1 MRLHLADA
9 SNDRGQH
16 QALVEEGYTNHLTS
30 YAYAGVAIRTF
41 SKIWEDFLNIHLAGE
56 GIYTIRAKQ
65 AEKFSTVLVSHA
77 YPKQVLDHE
86 PLWSNP
92 DLRARVLID
101 SGAFTAWS
109 TGKVIRPQDYAK
121 WALGIEAKWRPKLK
135 SLEFM
140 NLDVIGDQ
148 TATWKNQ
155 ETLEKLGLNP
165 LPIVTYGVDLKH
177 VDKALACYPYFA
189 LGGLVPYSRQ
199 KAKLQAW
206 LDACFAR
213 VMTYRKKT
221 GTLRKVHL
229 LGITSDWVLQ
239 RYPCYSSDSS
249 SWVACLRFGQA
260 PSAGLGKIPR
270 YKTSAG
276 AMAATL
282 HALRYEIRKYK
293 AMETDATN
301 LWKSR
306 GITWDE

>member
-1 MRLHLADA
+1 
-9 SNDRGQH
+9 
-16 QALVEEGYTNHLTS
+16 VEEGYVDHLAS
-30 YAYAGVAIRTF
+30 YAYAGVVFKPF
-41 SKIWEDFLNIHLAGE
+41 SKIWENFLNIYLASKPSTNDGL
-56 GIYTIRAKQ
+56 Q
-65 AEKFSTVLVSHA
+65 AEALIKEGVDQHLLSYGYKSEEPA
-77 YPKQVLDHE
+77 YNQVLT
-86 PLWSNP
+86 P

-109 TGKVIRPQDYAK
+109 TGKVIRPQDYAE

-148 TATWKNQ
+148 AATWKNQ

-221 GTLRKVHL
+221 GILRKVHL
-229 LGITSDWVLQ
+229 LGITSDWALR

-249 SWVACLRFGQA
+249 SWVACLRFGEA
-260 PSAGLGKIPR
+260 PASGLGRLPR
-270 YKTSAG
+270 YTTSDG

-282 HALRYEIRKYK
+282 HSLRVSVRKYK
-293 AMETDATN
+293 IMETDATN

-306 GITWDE
+306 GITWDD